1 MLASTTSDVEMESH
15 ISEHTQ
21 TDSDDDEPHPKYRSA
36 MVHRLLHLELTR
48 RNACVQVVT
57 KTSFKS

>member
-1 MLASTTSDVEMESH
+1 MLASTNSDVEMESH

-21 TDSDDDEPHPKYRSA
+21 TDSDDDEPHPKYRNA
-36 MVHRLLHLELTR
+36 MVQVVPSR
-48 RNACVQVVT
+48 RNARVQVVT